1 MNPTDFLTTLA
12 YIYLGQIV
20 AFTICQLLFLRSNN
34 RVHIYLWLIA
44 NGFNALAIFGTP
56 FMLTAG
62 VGSALLGSGTIFSLI
77 GALFRFLALGF
88 RTKSIVRDPLIS
100 SMVIFTIVGLV
111 LNFIPSF
118 SEYRSL
124 ITSISGVAISIACL
138 LVAKKNRYWS
148 THNEFGRSMVL
159 IGMAVSAI
167 GLMARTSSSYPFG
180 EDEFFLGTSPSQI
193 LALAALVGMS
203 LILQIGFTGM
213 LVARQDKMSKFLDR
227 RNVRVWQRNLL
238 VGQRTQNLRKAADD
252 RLDFMELLTHEVRQ
266 PINNAQASLQSIT
279 PELDQLSPESKRAIH
294 ALDRA
299 KSSLDDITLALSNA
313 IVSGTLTTGE
323 TQWLRQTVEV
333 PDILDMALLD
343 CSASSRQR
351 ITVKPPEDVIFF
363 ECVPI
368 LVRIALHNLFQYAL
382 GSAETDSSITI
393 SVVVDDENF
402 GVVFMITGKMDKE
415 KSIAPISGPDITMN
429 DSEPSQM
436 KSLGF
441 FVADLIAKHHLGE
454 CNIIE
459 DGSENFKIKF
469 FVPQVL

>member
-1 MNPTDFLTTLA
+1 
-12 YIYLGQIV
+12 
-20 AFTICQLLFLRSNN
+20 
-34 RVHIYLWLIA
+34 
-44 NGFNALAIFGTP
+44 
-56 FMLTAG
+56 
-62 VGSALLGSGTIFSLI
+62 
-77 GALFRFLALGF
+77 
-88 RTKSIVRDPLIS
+88 
-100 SMVIFTIVGLV
+100 
-111 LNFIPSF
+111 
-118 SEYRSL
+118 
-124 ITSISGVAISIACL
+124 
-138 LVAKKNRYWS
+138 VAKKNRYWS